1 MENYFPSVV
10 VEDLLEALV
19 DEDAPF
25 DGCVVALLKEPPPL
39 SPDTEWA
46 DLEEANFSGYARS
59 SALTFGSPY
68 TDAETGMK
76 VVSAPMVEFLSTTA
90 DPFVSN
96 QIYGHALI
104 VPGTPP
110 TLRSLVA
117 YDAPVSIDAP
127 DLVHGVRVELGLVP
141 QQAGNTVLAG

>member
-1 MENYFPSVV
+1 MENYLPSVV
-10 VEDLLEALV
+10 LEDLLEALV
-19 DEDAPF
+19 DDSAPF

-39 SPDTEWA
+39 EPETVWA
-46 DLEEANFSGYARS
+46 DLTEADFSGYARS

-68 TDAETGMK
+68 TDAETGVP

-90 DPFVSN
+90 SPFVPN

-104 VPGTPP
+104 VPGSPP
-110 TLRSLVA
+110 TLRSIVA
-117 YDAPVSIDAP
+117 YDAPVAIDAP

-141 QQAGNTVLAG
+141 QQGGNTVLAG